1 MSILTVRMW
10 VNRWF
15 LRYSLFLKASS
26 EKYPVESS
34 SNSEN
39 QIKTHSQDGEH
50 VRKKVRK
57 KIRKKR
63 NVLDEKV
70 KKYRRKRE
78 QATINRQKVERVML
92 IIAGVIVAVFL
103 VNIILAIT
111 SEVNLNW
118 LTWIIVSI
126 GLLGFT
132 LWSCLRILETIVI
145 KTYQRHR
152 QVQRIR
158 DNDL

>member
-1 MSILTVRMW
+1 MW

-15 LRYSLFLKASS
+15 FRYSLFLKASS

-34 SNSEN
+34 SKSTNQSNS
-39 QIKTHSQDGEH
+39 HSQDGNH

-63 NVLDEKV
+63 DVLDEKV
-70 KKYRRKRE
+70 RKYRRKRE
-78 QATINRQKVERVML
+78 HATINRQKVERVML
-92 IIAGVIVAVFL
+92 VIAGLIVAVFL
-103 VNIILAIT
+103 VNIILVIT

-126 GLLGFT
+126 GMLGFT
-132 LWSCLRILETIVI
+132 LWSILRILETLVI

-152 QVQRIR
+152 QEQRTR

>member
-1 MSILTVRMW
+1 
-10 VNRWF
+10 
-15 LRYSLFLKASS
+15 
-26 EKYPVESS
+26 
-34 SNSEN
+34 
-39 QIKTHSQDGEH
+39 